1 MFVLLV
7 LLQQLQHVNP
17 HVYKQVSIPP
27 DQLVL
32 LVQHLLQ
39 LHVTADVFPKDGTL
53 EVFQLLLVELLLLY
67 LLVMLV
73 VLE

>member
-1 MFVLLV
+1 MYVLLV
-7 LLQQLQHVNP
+7 LLQQLQLVNP

-32 LVQHLLQ
+32 LAQHLLQ
-39 LHVTADVFPKDGTL
+39 LHATVDALPKDGTL

-67 LLVMLV
+67 PLVMLV